1 MLTLAGLSFLGLG
14 APAPAPELGAMA
26 ARGLPQLL
34 EHSWIPVMPGFA
46 VFLLAFVANLAGDGL
61 RDLIGDR

>member
-1 MLTLAGLSFLGLG
+1 
-14 APAPAPELGAMA
+14 MA

-34 EHSWIPVMPGFA
+34 EHPWIPLVPGFA